1 MKKKEVQ
8 KLNREEKTV
17 KEKTAKEDEIQEIEK
32 EKMGAN
38 ELPHIR
44 AARYL
49 NELFMNFTSPLNTG
63 AELPGIHLLKAIV
76 PLVLLS
82 VGLFFSSGTNDAEKY
97 SVVQK
102 WPSGNLSV
110 VTQAGLYW
118 AGPFSKVT
126 EFKRSSVVKF
136 SQGISGE
143 ETIDES
149 IFVRF
154 KDNGTARI
162 RGVVKYLLP
171 ANSEKIRMIK
181 NELGNDEVIS
191 KKVLRNYINQVLIK
205 TASKYTSSE
214 SIRNRAGFFNDINE
228 SLISGKGP
236 TGRYSIEILSFTLNK
251 IIYDQQSQAKFDEQ
265 RLLEQQKNNAK
276 IQAEKSQQD
285 AITAKAEGE
294 KLIAQTKAREENL
307 KLEAAIQANKAA
319 EIARIKADEEKMVA
333 ITAAKKEFDVE
344 KLELEKAKLE
354 KEVMLLRAEGK
365 RGAALKEA
373 EGRKAL
379 AEADNSLELRLKTQK
394 EMMIGMAQAL
404 KDIKVPTAIIGT
416 SGNSS
421 GNPILDL
428 FLMNQIKSLTDVNTP
443 EQSGE

>member
-1 MKKKEVQ
+1 MKKQVQ
-8 KLNREEKTV
+8 TLNSEEK
-17 KEKTAKEDEIQEIEK
+17 AIKEDEFQKTEK
-32 EKMGAN
+32 EKIGKM
-38 ELPHIR
+38 
-44 AARYL
+44 
-49 NELFMNFTSPLNTG
+49 
-63 AELPGIHLLKAIV
+63 KAIAPV
-76 PLVLLS
+76 ILFAA
-82 VGLFFSSGTNDAEKY
+82 GLYFSFGTNDAEKY

-102 WPSGNLSV
+102 WPSGNLKV
-110 VTQAGLYW
+110 VTTAGLYW
-118 AGPFSKVT
+118 AGPFSKIT

-136 SQGISGE
+136 SHSEEGG

-171 ANSEKIRMIK
+171 DNSEKIRMIK

-214 SIRNRAGFFNDINE
+214 SIRNRAVFFNDINE
-228 SLISGKGP
+228 SLISGEGP
-236 TGRYSIEILSFTLNK
+236 AGRYSIGILSFTLNK

-307 KLEAAIQANKAA
+307 KLEAAIRADKAA
-319 EIARIKADEEKMVA
+319 EIARIKANQEKMVA

-404 KDIKVPTAIIGT
+404 KDVKVPSAIIGA
-416 SGNSS
+416 SGKSS
-421 GNPILDL
+421 GNPVLDL
-428 FLMNQIKSLTDVNTP
+428 FLMNQIKSLTGTNST
-443 EQSGE
+443 GETGK